1 MKTSQ
6 EVNIRPQLL
15 EETKINARKKKVRI
29 DVRKLDNSFD
39 NKVRVDNFINLK
51 PMLETD
57 SDLDMQKGRNNNKR
71 QNSEGSDANVQ
82 DIEQKSK

>member
-1 MKTSQ
+1 
-6 EVNIRPQLL
+6 
-15 EETKINARKKKVRI
+15 
-29 DVRKLDNSFD
+29 
-39 NKVRVDNFINLK
+39 
-51 PMLETD
+51 MLETD